1 MDTNL
6 NINSHISKRY
16 NEELEHVRCLL
27 IEMGEMVCKQVE
39 DGLQCLLTLDKELA
53 QQVIDNDRA
62 VNQLELKI
70 DEACTHILA
79 TRQPAASDLR
89 LILCVI
95 KTITD
100 VERIGD
106 EAVKLGRNA
115 LKIINSDQDARQF
128 NELKHL
134 GEHVL
139 VNLRQAFLAYA
150 SLNVETALNTIQQ
163 DERVNEEFDNVSRL
177 LITKMMEDPR
187 EIKNALRITWC
198 ARALERIGD
207 HGKNVCEYVVFLVK
221 GKDVR
226 HTSTEQIKQTLADH

>member
-1 MDTNL
+1 MKFDL
-6 NINSHISKRY
+6 NSNQHISKRY
-16 NEELEHVRCLL
+16 DEELEEIRQML
-27 IEMGEMVCKQVE
+27 IEMGEMVLMQVQN
-39 DGLQCLLTLDKELA
+39 GLTCLLTLDKNLA
-53 QQVIDNDRA
+53 QQVIVNDEN
-62 VNQLELKI
+62 VNRLEMQI

-89 LILCVI
+89 LVICVI

-100 VERIGD
+100 IERIGD

-115 LKIINSDQDARQF
+115 LKIINSDEDIRQF

-134 GEHVL
+134 GEQVIA
-139 VNLRQAFLAYA
+139 NLQQAISAYA
-150 SLNVETALNTIQQ
+150 NLDVNSALQVMEQ
-163 DERVNEEFDNVSRL
+163 DERTNEEFDNISRL

-187 EIKNALRITWC
+187 EIKVALRITWC

-207 HGKNVCEYVVFLVK
+207 HAKNVSEYLVFLVK

-226 HTSTEQIKQTLADH
+226 HTSIEKIKQVIE

>member
-1 MDTNL
+1 MKSDL
-6 NINSHISKRY
+6 NSTQHISKRY
-16 NEELEHVRCLL
+16 NDELEEIRRLL
-27 IEMGEMVCKQVE
+27 IAMGEMVLEQVK
-39 DGLQCLLTLDKELA
+39 DGLTSLLTLDKQLA
-53 QQVIDNDRA
+53 QQVIVTDTK
-62 VNQLELKI
+62 VNLLEMQI

-89 LILCVI
+89 LVICVI

-100 VERIGD
+100 IERIGD
-106 EAVKLGRNA
+106 EAVKLSRNA
-115 LKIINSDQDARQF
+115 LKIVNAEDDIRQF

-134 GEHVL
+134 GEQVIA
-139 VNLRQAFLAYA
+139 NLQQAINAYA
-150 SLNVETALNTIQQ
+150 DLDVDSALKVMKQ
-163 DERVNEEFDNVSRL
+163 DELTNEEFDNISRL

-207 HGKNVCEYVVFLVK
+207 HAKNVCEYLVFLVE

-226 HTSTEQIKQTLADH
+226 HTSLEKIKQVLK